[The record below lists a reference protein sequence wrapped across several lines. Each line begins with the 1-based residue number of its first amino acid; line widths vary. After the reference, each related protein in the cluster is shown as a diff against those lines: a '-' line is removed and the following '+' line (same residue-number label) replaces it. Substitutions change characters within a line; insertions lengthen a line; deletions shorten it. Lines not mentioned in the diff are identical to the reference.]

1 MTVCVALEYLGQQLA
16 FGQLVSEERCGFVFL
31 FLGSLEF

>member
-1 MTVCVALEYLGQQLA
+1 MTVCVALEYLEQQLA
-16 FGQLVSEERCGFVFL
+16 FGQLVSDEPCGFVL